1 MNAPLDDLPV
11 TLSEIE
17 SAAELLTGVIERTP
31 VAHSRAL
38 SLKLGSE
45 VFFKCENLQR
55 SGSFKARGAYVRM
68 AKLSEAEKAHGV
80 VAASAG
86 NHAQGVAMAAAKLG
100 IKARIYMPL
109 GAALPKITAT
119 RDHGA
124 EVELHGTTVD
134 EALAE
139 AKRYAEA
146 TGAVFVHP
154 FDNEDIIAG
163 QGTIGLEILEQV
175 PDVDTI
181 IVGVGGGGLLAGLST
196 AVRAKEAQL
205 GKKIRIIGVQAEHA
219 AAYPLSL
226 AADALVPLKKVST
239 IADGIA
245 VGRPGQL
252 PFSIIKELVD
262 DVATVSEDDIARALI
277 FLMERNKLVVEPAG
291 SVPVAALMNGKL
303 KEEYGELGTVVCVLS
318 GGNIDPMLMLKVI
331 QRGLSAAGRYMT
343 IKMMLS
349 DRPGE
354 LATISRIMWT
364 TREWADPYLWVT
376 SRSRSIWKPTAL
388 STATASFRPLRRR
401 ASARLSSTKDPG
413 VGCPHTI
420 PTGTVVTLS
429 VLQRGGACILPGCR
443 RTRAGQEPSHC
454 PYRVQ

>member
-1 MNAPLDDLPV
+1 MNAPLTDLPV
-11 TLSEIE
+11 TLENIE
-17 SAAELLTGVIERTP
+17 TAASLLDGVIERTP

-55 SGSFKARGAYVRM
+55 AGSFKVRGAYVRM
-68 AKLSEAEKAHGV
+68 AKLSDAEKKRGV

-86 NHAQGVAMAAAKLG
+86 NHAQGVALAAAKLG

-109 GAALPKITAT
+109 GAALPKVTAT

-139 AKRYAEA
+139 AKRYAEE

-175 PDVDTI
+175 PEVDTI
-181 IVGVGGGGLLAGLST
+181 IVGVGGGGLLAGLSA
-196 AVRAKEAQL
+196 AVRAKEEQL

-252 PFSIIKELVD
+252 PFSIIKKLVD

-291 SVPVAALMNGKL
+291 SVPALMNGKL
-303 KEEYGELGTVVCVLS
+303 KETYGDLGTVVCVLS

-354 LATISRIMWT
+354 LATISRIISENDANVT
-364 TREWADPYLWVT
+364 GVDHTRVGGSLSMGDV
-376 SRSRSIWKPTAL
+376 SITIDMETKGVEHCRQVISALEEEGFKP
-388 STATASFRPLRRR
+388 
-401 ASARLSSTKDPG
+401 
-413 VGCPHTI
+413 I
-420 PTGTVVTLS
+420 VV
-429 VLQRGGACILPGCR
+429 
-443 RTRAGQEPSHC
+443 
-454 PYRVQ
+454 Y

>member
-1 MNAPLDDLPV
+1 MQAPDSVELPV
-11 TLSEIE
+11 SLSQIE
-17 SAAELLTGVIERTP
+17 DAARLLDGVIERTP

-38 SLKLGSE
+38 SEQIGSE
-45 VFFKCENLQR
+45 VFLKCENLQR
-55 SGSFKARGAYVRM
+55 SGSFKVRGAYVRM
-68 AKLSEAEKAHGV
+68 AKLTEAEKAVGV

-86 NHAQGVAMAAAKLG
+86 NHAQGVALAASRLG
-100 IKARIYMPL
+100 IAARIYMPQ
-109 GAALPKITAT
+109 GAALPKIAAT
-119 RDHGA
+119 RSHGA
-124 EVELHGTTVD
+124 EVVLHGVNVD

-139 AKRYAEA
+139 AKRYAEE

-163 QGTIGLEILEQV
+163 QGTLGLEILEQV

-181 IVGVGGGGLLAGLST
+181 LVGVGGGGLLAGLSI
-196 AVRAKEAQL
+196 AVRSLEEKL

-219 AAYPLSL
+219 AAYPPSL

-252 PFSIIKELVD
+252 PFTIIKNLVD
-262 DVATVSEDDIARALI
+262 DVHTVSEDEIARALI

-291 SVPVAALMNGKL
+291 SVSVAAVMSGSL
-303 KEEYGELGTVVCVLS
+303 KEKYGDLGTTVCLLS

-343 IKMMLS
+343 IKLMLN

-354 LATISRIMWT
+354 LTTISRIISEHDANVT
-364 TREWADPYLWVT
+364 GVDHTRLGG
-376 SRSRSIWKPTAL
+376 AL
-388 STATASFRPLRRR
+388 SMGDVSITIDME
-401 ASARLSSTKDPG
+401 TKG
-413 VGCPHTI
+413 VEHCQEVIAALEAEGYKPI
-420 PTGTVVTLS
+420 VV
-429 VLQRGGACILPGCR
+429 
-443 RTRAGQEPSHC
+443 
-454 PYRVQ
+454 Y